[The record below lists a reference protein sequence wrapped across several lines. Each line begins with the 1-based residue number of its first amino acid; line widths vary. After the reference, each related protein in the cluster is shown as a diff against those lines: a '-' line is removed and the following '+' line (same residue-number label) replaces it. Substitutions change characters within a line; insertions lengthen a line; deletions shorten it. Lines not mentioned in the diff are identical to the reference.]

1 MGGENSSHCSVGPV
15 ATPYVAL
22 SSEAALVR
30 MSAFFATHLIDS
42 LARSAGYLT
51 RYRCRAAGPENVSL
65 FSRTE
70 RVASELRRLA
80 DISGP
85 RTDDRIVDTHVVA
98 ADCPDHPAQ
107 FDHELGASRL
117 AGDNVQRNENAVHF
131 GNGCQVGSQRTR
143 QQGVER

>member
-80 DISGP
+80 DISSHRGP
-85 RTDDRIVDTHVVA
+85 VRQTGSLAVVSA
-98 ADCPDHPAQ
+98 RFLRSADLPSIHPA
-107 FDHELGASRL
+107 FL
-117 AGDNVQRNENAVHF
+117 NP
-131 GNGCQVGSQRTR
+131 
-143 QQGVER
+143 